1 MMNYSFIVP
10 RSKRLISGEIRQAL
24 FFFSMSIVMIVAAYG
39 FLAYKVYLFKQQ
51 HQAFGDTLI
60 ELEHSKDELKQ
71 KITIIELE
79 VKKSEE
85 IATRNATTKESIYN
99 LFDLVPDSITLT
111 RADLDQ
117 NSLILYG
124 ETPTKDVYEFML
136 QAPLRAIFHRTYTS
150 FYPTQN
156 GWYNFVSTNY
166 LEEENLVEEHE

>member
-1 MMNYSFIVP
+1 MMQYSFISP
-10 RSKRLISGEIRQAL
+10 RPKRLISGEIRQAL
-24 FFFSMSIVMIVAAYG
+24 FFFTISIVMVVAAYG
-39 FLAYKVYLFKQQ
+39 FLVYKVHTFKQQ
-51 HQAFGDTLI
+51 HQVFGKTLMH
-60 ELEHSKDELKQ
+60 LEDSKDELKHS
-71 KITIIELE
+71 ITIIELE

-85 IATRNATTKESIYN
+85 IATHNALTRESIHN
-99 LFDLVPDSITLT
+99 LFDLVPDAITLT
-111 RADLDQ
+111 RAQLDQ

-166 LEEENLVEEHE
+166 LEPEDLVEVSE